1 MSFRSKRT
9 NLTYV
14 IESSHTDVRS
24 RDKLD
29 VMRTEDDDELA
40 ELLSRESHM
49 TFRTCCIESKHLIGG
64 GKMPTFLKQPVEA
77 CYSNIETSVGRSN
90 DTFRIS
96 RSCQD
101 GWREFDSPIDRMRHD
116 HDIVPRISRGDTLL
130 PEARKRDDD
139 DEEEIFVHGVFSTSE
154 ISV

>member
-14 IESSHTDVRS
+14 IESSHTDVQS

-29 VMRTEDDDELA
+29 VMRMEDDDELA

-49 TFRTCCIESKHLIGG
+49 TFRTCCIESKHLIDD

-90 DTFRIS
+90 DMFRIS

-101 GWREFDSPIDRMRHD
+101 GWRDFDSPIDRMHQD
-116 HDIVPRISRGDTLL
+116 HGIVSRISRGDTLL
-130 PEARKRDDD
+130 PEARKQDN
-139 DEEEIFVHGVFSTSE
+139 DEETFVHSVFSASE
-154 ISV
+154 VSV